1 MRSRLRLQATVTLS
15 AVKSNKDVDT
25 KLNEDETIV
34 LFPRAA
40 RSIWGLAKCGVPD
53 C

>member
-1 MRSRLRLQATVTLS
+1 
-15 AVKSNKDVDT
+15 VKSNEDVDT
-25 KLNEDETIV
+25 KLNEDETII